1 MFFNIILI
9 SALILKVAITSLLLL
24 SLTYT
29 IGNLALY
36 NSIGIL
42 FSINYTFAI
51 L

>member
-1 MFFNIILI
+1 MSFNIILI
-9 SALILKVAITSLLLL
+9 SALILRVAITSLLLL

-36 NSIGIL
+36 SSASIL
-42 FSINYTFAI
+42 FLINYTFAI